1 MAENREV
8 YSGTGHRK
16 DARARV
22 RIMPG
27 TGQVIINGKPFGEY
41 LCRYALEQTVL
52 QPFVITETVD
62 RFDVVAKAEG
72 GGPVGQAGAIR
83 HGIARALVQADEG
96 YRAMLRR
103 SGLLTRDPRVKE
115 RKKAG
120 RKRARRGQQFS
131 KR

>member
-1 MAENREV
+1 MAETQEV
-8 YSGTGHRK
+8 YRGTGHRK

-27 TGQVIINGKPFGEY
+27 TGQITINGKPFSDY
-41 LCRYALEQTVL
+41 LCRHTLEQIVL
-52 QPFVITETVD
+52 QPFVTTETLGQ
-62 RFDVVAKAEG
+62 FDVIAKAEG
-72 GGPVGQAGAIR
+72 GGPTGQAGAVR
-83 HGIARALVQADEG
+83 HGIARALVQLDEE
-96 YRAMLRR
+96 YRTVLRR
-103 SGLLTRDPRVKE
+103 TGLLTRDPRVKE